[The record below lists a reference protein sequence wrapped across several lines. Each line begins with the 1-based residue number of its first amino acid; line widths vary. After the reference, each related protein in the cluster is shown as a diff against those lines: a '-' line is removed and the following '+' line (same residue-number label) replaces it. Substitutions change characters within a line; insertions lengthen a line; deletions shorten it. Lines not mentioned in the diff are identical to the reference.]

1 MTLPLSVWNT
11 APTSA
16 PAQRKGRYV
25 PGSAAHPAKMLPAI
39 AAHAINTYTEP
50 GDLVLDPMCGIGTTL
65 VEALHLGRNALGIE
79 YEPKWATLASLNARS
94 AAQQSSTGTGTGT
107 VRCGDARHLTD
118 LAPTHTR
125 GEVALV
131 VTSPPYGPSVH
142 GQVRSTRDTG
152 ERGVVKKHFRYG
164 HDRAN
169 LAHVSTTH
177 LLEAF
182 TEILTQ
188 CCTMLRPGGTAVVTT
203 RPWRERGELIDLPS
217 AVLAA
222 GKAAGLTPAERC
234 VALLTGIRESQLVSR
249 PSFFQ
254 MKNVRDARRQGIPLS
269 VIQHEDVLIFTRPR
283 QHDGHTTTTT
293 QHCRGTSMRTARTDH
308 HSSSTAALRSR
319 TCAPRDGRG
328 GC

>member
-1 MTLPLSVWNT
+1 MPRFDSDSVWNT

-25 PGSAAHPAKMLPAI
+25 PGSAAHPAKMHPGI
-39 AAHAINTYTEP
+39 AAHAIATYTHP

-65 VEALHLGRNALGIE
+65 VEALHLGRDALGIE
-79 YEPKWATLASLNARS
+79 YEPHWATLASLNARA
-94 AAQQSSTGTGTGT
+94 AAQASRIGSGI
-107 VRCGDARHLTD
+107 VRCGDARRLTD
-118 LAPTHTR
+118 LAPASAR

-142 GQVRSTRDTG
+142 GRVRSTRETG
-152 ERGVVKKHFRYG
+152 ERGVVKKDFRYG

-169 LAHVSTTH
+169 LAHVSTAH

-182 TEILTQ
+182 TEILAHCRQ
-188 CCTMLRPGGTAVVTT
+188 MLRPGGIAVITT

-222 GKAAGLTPAERC
+222 GKSAGLLPTERC
-234 VALLTGIRESQLVSR
+234 VAMLAGIRNGHLITR

-269 VIQHEDVLIFTRPR
+269 VVQHEDVLIFTRPVLLKNLVRPGGR
-283 QHDGHTTTTT
+283 Q
-293 QHCRGTSMRTARTDH
+293 RLAMSNRNLRTAGALGAP
-308 HSSSTAALRSR
+308 ST
-319 TCAPRDGRG
+319 GRRHD
-328 GC
+328 C